1 MRLKT
6 DIRQSEASDSKNRLS
21 VATAIVSLMGEL
33 VEWVDERDH
42 VLGVVDRDS
51 AIRHEWML
59 HRIATI
65 VCRDADGRIL
75 VHRRPDDVSLFPGRL
90 NWMLGGAVKV
100 GESYEDAAA
109 RELAEELG
117 VEARPRFVFKFLCKG
132 AISPYWLGLHEVVV
146 EGPIQPDPSEIA
158 WYDWLPESYLSS
170 LVRQQTFVPD
180 AREAFERYRA
190 LTDPLTEDGCR

>member
-1 MRLKT
+1 
-6 DIRQSEASDSKNRLS
+6 
-21 VATAIVSLMGEL
+21 MGEL
-33 VEWVDERDH
+33 VERVDEHDH

-51 AIRHEWML
+51 AIRHKWM

-65 VCRDADGRIL
+65 VCRDAGGRIL
-75 VHRRPDDVSLFPGRL
+75 VHRRPDGVSLFPGRF
-90 NWMLGGAVKV
+90 NWMLGGAVNV

-117 VEARPRFVFKFLCKG
+117 VEGRPGFVFKFLCKG

-158 WYDWLPESYLSS
+158 WYDWCSESYLSGF
-170 LVRQQTFVPD
+170 VRRQTFVPD
-180 AREAFERYRA
+180 AREAFDRYRA
-190 LTDPLTEDGCR
+190 LTDPLT